1 MATMAGRSGS
11 SISRDGEKSSE
22 EEEDE
27 EEEEEQSS
35 KPWFV
40 VPLLVCAVLAISS
53 AGAVRFFFPRARTC

>member
-22 EEEDE
+22 EEE
-27 EEEEEQSS
+27 EEEEQSS

-40 VPLLVCAVLAISS
+40 VPLLVCAVLAVSS
-53 AGAVRFFFPRARTC
+53 AGAVRIFYFLARTC

>member
-22 EEEDE
+22 EEE

-40 VPLLVCAVLAISS
+40 VPLLVCAVLAVSS
-53 AGAVRFFFPRARTC
+53 AGAVRIFYFLARTC

>member
-22 EEEDE
+22 EEEE

-40 VPLLVCAVLAISS
+40 VPLLVCAVLAVSS
-53 AGAVRFFFPRARTC
+53 AGAVRIFYFLARMC